1 MKATFKIH
9 YDTQFGQ
16 QLCIVGSLPA
26 LGKGNDNEAVEMAY
40 LGGGIWIAEVDL
52 SKTRAKSF
60 TYNYI
65 LKDKSNGIK
74 YKEAGAPR
82 VVSLDSKKYKKL
94 AFQDAWNPF
103 HETENAFDTAAF
115 DVILQTK
122 APKVKAP
129 KLSAKDGDFSFNV
142 NVPRINPDYVVKV
155 VGSTKELGEW
165 DINAALPM
173 AYDEENDLWSVT
185 TSIKKSHHKL
195 KYKYVLVSTKDKSL
209 VELEGGFD
217 HMYDIQ
223 ENDPT
228 LLVKFSDHRFEYNKQ
243 NWRGMGVAL
252 PVFSLRSEQGL
263 GVGEFLDIKGLVDWS
278 KETGMRLVQI
288 LPVNDT
294 MATYTWVDSYPY
306 ASVSVY
312 ALHPLY
318 INLEAVGSLKD
329 KKKMTKLNTLKQKL
343 NALDTVDYEAV
354 MNAKMDYLKEIWSE
368 KKASFLKGAKVKAFL
383 KEQNDWLLPY
393 AAFCYLRDKYKTPD
407 FTKFE
412 DFATYDARKVNKLFA
427 AASKVKDDV
436 NFYVFVQYH
445 LHAQLLEASEYA
457 QSQNV
462 VLKGDIPIGIYRFS
476 ADAWTA
482 PHLYNMNGQA
492 GAPPDDFAVNGQN
505 WGFPTYDWETM
516 KKDDYGWWKSRMT
529 HLSQYFQTFR
539 IDHILGFFRIW
550 EIPIDSVQG
559 LLGQFRPALPL
570 HVSELENRGVGFDF
584 DRFCKPYIR
593 EHFLGQMFGD
603 DTDAVKHEY
612 FDQKWDGAYNFKKKF
627 DSQVKIQAHFAKLLA
642 KKDADVARLEAIRES
657 LYSLHN
663 EVLLIPA
670 LGYTDG
676 LHYAPRVT
684 MDKSR
689 TFNELD
695 AGAKYHFW
703 ELYVDYF
710 FKRQEDLWS
719 AQAMEK
725 LPAIKEATNMLICGE
740 DLGMV
745 PDCVPGIMTELEIL
759 SLEIQR
765 MPKDPTISFGHPGNY
780 PYESVAS
787 PSSHDMSTVRGWWT
801 EDREETQRFYNE
813 ILGNWGEAPQD
824 CEPWIAEQILQQ
836 HLYADSMWTIFPLQ
850 DLLAIDGEVR
860 RESAEDERINIP
872 AIKHHYWRYRM
883 HLSCE
888 ELMKLKS
895 FNSKLNGLITASG
908 RNSSY

>member
-16 QLCIVGSLPA
+16 QLKIVGSLPS
-26 LGKGNDNEAVEMAY
+26 LGKNKKDEALEMSY
-40 LGGGIWIAEVDL
+40 LGGGVWFAEVDL
-52 SKTRAKSF
+52 SKTKAKSF
-60 TYNYI
+60 TYNY
-65 LKDKSNGIK
+65 LLVDKSNGIV
-74 YKEAGAPR
+74 YQEDGAPR
-82 VVSLDSKKYKKL
+82 KVELDKTLYKNYIL
-94 AFQDAWNPF
+94 QDAWNPY
-103 HETENAFDTAAF
+103 HETENAYDTAAF
-115 DVILQTK
+115 DVIFQTS
-122 APKVKAP
+122 APKNKA
-129 KLSAKDGDFSFNV
+129 AKKSTKDAKYTFEV
-142 NVPRINPDYVVKV
+142 NVPRINKDMVAKV
-155 VGSTKELGEW
+155 VGSVDELGNW
-165 DINAALPM
+165 DINNALPM
-173 AYDEENDLWSVT
+173 NYDNERKLWTVT
-185 TSIKKSHHKL
+185 TPIKKNHHKL
-195 KYKYVLVSTKDKSL
+195 KYKYVLVSTKDANH

-217 HMYDIQ
+217 HVFDIQ
-223 ENDPT
+223 ENDPKT
-228 LLVKFSDHRFEYNKQ
+228 YVRFADHRFTYDKRA
-243 NWRGMGVAL
+243 WRGMGVAL

-318 INLEAVGSLKD
+318 INLEAVGALKD
-329 KKKMTKLNTLKQKL
+329 KKKMTKLKNLKEKL

-368 KKASFLKGAKVKAFL
+368 QKASFFKDAKVKAFM
-383 KEQNDWLLPY
+383 KEQEDWLLPY
-393 AAFCYLRDKYKTPD
+393 AAFCHLRDKYKTPD
-407 FTKFE
+407 FSKFE
-412 DFATYDARKVNKLFA
+412 KFAKYDEKEVAKLFA
-427 AASKVKDDV
+427 SKSKVKDDV

-457 QSQNV
+457 QDNGV
-462 VLKGDIPIGIYRFS
+462 VLKGDIPIGIYRYS

-505 WGFPTYDWETM
+505 WGFPTYDWDTM
-516 KKDDYGWWKSRMT
+516 KEDGYAWWTSRMT

-570 HVSELENRGVGFDF
+570 HINEFESRGVRFDF

-593 EHFLGQMFGD
+593 EHFLGEMFGA
-603 DTDAVKHEY
+603 DTDWVRAEFLNEKY
-612 FDQKWDGAYNFKKKF
+612 TGAYDFKEQF
-627 DSQVKIQAHFAKLLA
+627 DSQVKIQTYFNGLNAK
-642 KKDADVARLEAIRES
+642 DEADQARLDAVRDG

-663 EVLLIPA
+663 EVLLIAA
-670 LGYTDG
+670 LGYDDG
-676 LHYAPRVT
+676 MHYAPRVT

-689 TFNELD
+689 TFNELESFQ
-695 AGAKYHFW
+695 KHTFW
-703 ELYVDYF
+703 DLYVDYF
-710 FKRQEDLWS
+710 FKRQEDLWAS
-719 AQAMEK
+719 QAMEK

-745 PDCVPGIMTELEIL
+745 PDCVPGVMTELEIL

-765 MPKDPTISFGHPGNY
+765 MPKDPTIAFGHPGNY

-787 PSSHDMSTVRGWWT
+787 PSSHDMSTVRGWWE
-801 EDREETQRFYNE
+801 EDRGETQRFYNE
-813 ILGNWGEAPQD
+813 ILGNWGEAPQH
-824 CEPWIAEQILQQ
+824 CEPWIAEQVLVQ
-836 HLYADSMWTIFPLQ
+836 HLYADSIWTIFPLQ
-850 DLLAIDGEVR
+850 DLLAIDGELR
-860 RESAEDERINIP
+860 RENPEDERINVP

-883 HLSCE
+883 HFTCE
-888 ELMKLKS
+888 ELVKQKA
-895 FNSKLNGLITASG
+895 FNSKLKGLITASG
-908 RNSSY
+908 RNTEY

>member
-9 YDTQFGQ
+9 YETQFGQ
-16 QLCIVGSLPA
+16 QLAVVGSIAA
-26 LGKGNDNEAVEMAY
+26 LGKGVDEEALEMNY
-40 LGGGIWIAEVDL
+40 LGGGTWIAEVDL

-60 TYNYI
+60 SYNYI
-65 LKDKSNGIK
+65 LFDKSNGIK
-74 YKEAGAPR
+74 YKEAGTPR
-82 VVSLDSKKYKKL
+82 VVELNKKFKNIIL
-94 AFQDAWNPF
+94 QDAWNPY
-103 HETENAFDTAAF
+103 HEVSNAYDTAAF
-115 DVILQTK
+115 DVIFNTN

-129 KLSAKDGDFSFNV
+129 KGSTKNATYCFEV
-142 NVPRINPDYVVKV
+142 NVPRINSDYVAKV
-155 VGSTKELGEW
+155 VGSTDELGNW
-165 DINAALPM
+165 DIEKALPM
-173 AYDEENDLWSVT
+173 AYDSDRNVWTVT
-185 TSIKKSHHKL
+185 TPIQKSHHKL
-195 KYKYVLVSTKDKSL
+195 KYKYVLVNTADKKAAP
-209 VELEGGFD
+209 ELEGGFD
-217 HMYDIQ
+217 HVYDII
-223 ENDPT
+223 ENDPKT
-228 LLVKFSDHRFEYNKQ
+228 FVKFSDHRFAYDRH
-243 NWRGMGVAL
+243 NWKGMGVAL
-252 PVFSLRSEQGL
+252 PVFSLRTDNGL
-263 GVGEFLDIKGLVDWS
+263 GVGEFLDIKELVDWS
-278 KETGMRLVQI
+278 TETGMRLVQI

-318 INLEAVGSLKD
+318 INLEAIGELKD
-329 KKKMTKLNTLKQKL
+329 KKKMTKLKKLKKTL

-354 MNAKMDYLKEIWSE
+354 MNAKMDYLREIWSE
-368 KKASFLKGAKVKAFL
+368 KKASFLKSAKVKAFI
-383 KEQNDWLLPY
+383 KEQGEWLLPY
-393 AAFCYLRDKYKTPD
+393 AAFCYFRDKYKTPD

-412 DFATYDARKVNKLFA
+412 DFAVYDAKKVAKLFDTK
-427 AASKVKDDV
+427 SKIKDDV

-457 QSQNV
+457 QSKGV

-505 WGFPTYDWETM
+505 WGFPTYDWDTM
-516 KKDDYGWWKSRMT
+516 KEDNYAWWTSRMT

-559 LLGQFRPALPL
+559 LLGQFRPAIPL
-570 HVSELENRGVGFDF
+570 HLSEFENRGVQFDF
-584 DRFCKPYIR
+584 DRFCTPYIR
-593 EHFLGQMFGD
+593 EHFLGEYFGY
-603 DTDAVKHEY
+603 DTDWVKNE
-612 FDQKWDGAYNFKKKF
+612 FLEQKWDGAYNFKAKF
-627 DSQVKIQAHFAKLLA
+627 DSQVKIQEYFNGIKP
-642 KKDADVARLEAIRES
+642 KDDEDKARLEAIRDG

-676 LHYAPRVT
+676 MHYAPRVT

-689 TFNELD
+689 TFAELSP
-695 AGAKYHFW
+695 AQKHHFH
-703 ELYVDYF
+703 ELYIDYF
-710 FKRQEDLWS
+710 FKRQETLWA

-745 PDCVPGIMTELEIL
+745 PDCVPGVMTELEIL

-765 MPKDPTISFGHPGNY
+765 MPKDPTIAFGHPGNY

-801 EDREETQRFYNE
+801 EDRGDTQRFYNE
-813 ILGNWGEAPQD
+813 ILGNWGEAPME
-824 CEPWIAEQILQQ
+824 CEPWIAEQVLQQ
-836 HLYADSMWTIFPLQ
+836 HLYADSMWCIFPLQ
-850 DLLAIDGEVR
+850 DMLAIDAEIR
-860 RESAEDERINIP
+860 REDPEDERINVP

-883 HLSCE
+883 HLSCK
-888 ELMKLKS
+888 ELIEQKNFNNKLK
-895 FNSKLNGLITASG
+895 GLITASG
-908 RNSSY
+908 RNTKF

>member
-1 MKATFKIH
+1 MKVSFKIH

-16 QLCIVGSLPA
+16 QLAVSGSIA
-26 LGKGNDNEAVEMAY
+26 VLGKGKETDALKMSH
-40 LGGGIWIAEVDL
+40 LGGGVWIAEIDL
-52 SKTRAKSF
+52 SKSRAKSF
-60 TYNYI
+60 EYNY
-65 LKDKSNGIK
+65 LLVDEGNGIT

-82 VVSLDSKKYKKL
+82 VVEINKKL
-94 AFQDAWNPF
+94 KKVVLVDAWNPY
-103 HETENAFDTAAF
+103 HEIENAYDTAAF
-115 DVILQTK
+115 DVIFK
-122 APKVKAP
+122 SNAPTVKAP
-129 KLSAKDGDFSFNV
+129 RKSSKDTNYTFEV
-142 NVPRINPDYVVKV
+142 NVPRIHQDYVVKV
-155 VGSTKELGEW
+155 VGTTKELGEW
-165 DINAALPM
+165 DIAKALPM
-173 AYDEENDLWSVT
+173 QYDADRRLWTIT
-185 TSIKKSHHKL
+185 TPIKASHHKL
-195 KYKYVLVSTKDKSL
+195 KYKYVLVNVKDKKAAP
-209 VELEGGFD
+209 ELEGGFD
-217 HMYDIQ
+217 HMFDIN
-223 ENDPT
+223 ENDPSIA
-228 LLVKFSDHRFEYNKQ
+228 VKFSDHRFTYDKH
-243 NWRGMGVAL
+243 NWKGMGVAL
-252 PVFSLRSEQGL
+252 PVFSLRTENGL

-278 KETGMRLVQI
+278 VETGMRLVQI

-294 MATYTWVDSYPY
+294 MATYTWIDSYPY

-312 ALHPLY
+312 ALHPMY
-318 INLEAVGSLKD
+318 VNLEAIGDLKD
-329 KKKMTKLNTLKQKL
+329 KKKMTKLKKLKKTL

-354 MNAKMDYLKEIWSE
+354 MDAKMDFLKEIWSE
-368 KKASFLKGAKVKAFL
+368 KKASFFKSAKVKAFI
-383 KEQNDWLLPY
+383 KEQEEWLLPY
-393 AAFCYLRDKYKTPD
+393 AAFCYLRDKYRTPD
-407 FTKFE
+407 FSKFE
-412 DFATYDARKVNKLFA
+412 DFAKFDAKKVAKLFDA
-427 AASKVKDDV
+427 KSKVKDDV

-457 QSQNV
+457 QSKGV

-505 WGFPTYDWETM
+505 WGFPTYDWDTM
-516 KKDDYGWWKSRMT
+516 KKDGYAWWTSRMT

-570 HVSELENRGVGFDF
+570 HINELENRGVSFNH

-593 EHFLGQMFGD
+593 EHFLGEMFGE
-603 DTDAVKHEY
+603 DTDWVRSEFLEH
-612 FDQKWDGAYNFKKKF
+612 KWDSAYNFKAAF
-627 DSQVKIQAHFAKLLA
+627 DSQLKLQKHFDGLMA
-642 KKDADVARLEAIRES
+642 KKGADKERLERVRDG

-670 LGYTDG
+670 LGYEDG
-676 LHYAPRVT
+676 MHYAPRVT

-689 TFNELD
+689 TFAELTP
-695 AGAKYHFW
+695 AQQYHFY

-710 FKRQEDLWS
+710 FKRQEELWA

-745 PDCVPGIMTELEIL
+745 PDCVPGVMKELEIL

-765 MPKDPTISFGHPGNY
+765 MPKDPSISFGHPGNY
-780 PYESVAS
+780 PYDSVAS
-787 PSSHDMSTVRGWWT
+787 PSSHDMSTVRGWWK
-801 EDREETQRFYNE
+801 EDRGDTQRFYNE
-813 ILGNWGEAPQD
+813 ILGNWGEAPED
-824 CEPWIAEQILQQ
+824 CEPWIAEQVLQQ
-836 HLYADSMWTIFPLQ
+836 HLYADSIWCIFPLQ

-860 RESAEDERINIP
+860 RDDAEAERINVP

-888 ELMKLKS
+888 ELVKLKS
-895 FNSKLNGLITASG
+895 FNNKLKGLVTASG
-908 RNSSY
+908 RNTAY